1 MAGWEGVKSQG
12 IHGGKTMPS
21 FWKRGTFAVM
31 LAAGM
36 AGWNANAQQL
46 MPPCSQSQ
54 IPQGLPWQSAQPPGV
69 WPWPVC
75 PQTPPVKPKPPEIT
89 EPSQVPPPPEAKRTE
104 PQPVP
109 TPETPPETTPPIDT
123 TFETAP
129 TDMLS
134 STPDVALTTP
144 QAGFGSPDVAF
155 SSAPNMI
162 GDLLRSYRSVTF
174 SYLQAGDFAV
184 ANTSGAVTFRNSKVA
199 ENNSA
204 VPRDRVSFRYNYFKN
219 ALKVQ
224 GLNFSPE
231 LGARI
236 SQTPTSP
243 IHQFHQVQPGTK
255 QYNVEL
261 FTFALEKTFLNKM
274 ASVEVRAP
282 FARTLDSNLNLVS
295 GVLLQDVPGTVPLVQ
310 PSPGGTLGNA
320 DLEMQDMNVILKA
333 VLLRDPT
340 RNWLLSSGMG
350 VTIPTGADLK
360 ARVVDYSND
369 IPNDPGDLVNP
380 NRNPLS
386 NQFAYDQRT
395 RNFIVR
401 NQTWAL
407 SPYLALAAAPTYRS
421 FVNAFAQV
429 EVPLNSSD
437 WSFRERDIDLEVLAQ
452 PSLTSTGNPVQFS
465 NSASGKIRA
474 QTLLHLDAGGGYW
487 FYRNLQKTHGL
498 TGLAGLMELHYT
510 GTLQNADIVTVPETP
525 IRTSVGGSLIGPLP
539 PARLG
544 NIANRV
550 DILNYTVGG
559 HVLLGRNIVLSTA
572 FVTPLRKNFD
582 RTFDGELNA
591 QLNIYR

>member
-1 MAGWEGVKSQG
+1 
-12 IHGGKTMPS
+12 MPS
-21 FWKRGTFAVM
+21 IWTRGMIAVM

-36 AGWNANAQQL
+36 PGLSANAQQSR
-46 MPPCSQSQ
+46 PPCAATQEGGPAQ
-54 IPQGLPWQSAQPPGV
+54 MLQGPCQSAQPPGV
-69 WPWPVC
+69 WPWPSHP
-75 PQTPPVKPKPPEIT
+75 PQGTPWTPPMMTMPRETTKPGE
-89 EPSQVPPPPEAKRTE
+89 VPPPPESKPTE
-104 PQPVP
+104 TPPVP
-109 TPETPPETTPPIDT
+109 TPETPQETPPPMDT
-123 TFETAP
+123 NF
-129 TDMLS
+129 DMS
-134 STPDVALTTP
+134 QTPDVSLTAP

-162 GDLLRSYRSVTF
+162 GDLLRSYRSVSF

-224 GLNFSPE
+224 GLDFSPE
-231 LGARI
+231 LGAKIR
-236 SQTPTSP
+236 QTPTSP

-261 FTFALEKTFLNKM
+261 FTFALEKTFLNNM

-282 FARTLDSNLNLVS
+282 FARTLDSSLNLVS

-333 VLLRDPT
+333 VMLRDPT
-340 RNWLLSSGMG
+340 QNWLLSSGLG
-350 VTIPTGADLK
+350 VTIPTGADLN

-369 IPNDPGDLVNP
+369 DPFDPNDRILSNP
-380 NRNPLS
+380 SSAS

-395 RNFIVR
+395 RHFIVR

-429 EVPLNSSD
+429 EVPLNSSN
-437 WSFRERDIDLEVLAQ
+437 WSFSERDVDLSALAN
-452 PSLTSTGNPVQFS
+452 PALGNPVQYT
-465 NSASGKIRA
+465 NSASGTIRA

-487 FYRNLQKTHGL
+487 FYRNLHKTKGV

-510 GTLQNADIVTVPETP
+510 GTLNNADIITVPETP
-525 IRTSVGGSLIGPLP
+525 IRTSTGGSFIGPLAP
-539 PARLG
+539 PQLG

-559 HVLLGRNIVLSTA
+559 HMLLGRNVVLSTA
-572 FVTPLRKNFD
+572 FVAPLRKNFD